1 MATSLFP
8 SSEPQQAGFNFPQ
21 PLSEKYRP
29 RAIAEFAG
37 LEKPKK
43 ICSKLAANPF
53 DSAWIFY
60 GPSGTGKTTLA
71 MALAMAIPAEIHHI
85 PSQDCNLE
93 KIERVRR
100 TCQYVPM
107 EGCKYHLV
115 LVDEAD
121 QMTPAAQLALL
132 SKLDSTD
139 AAPFTIWI
147 FTCNDTTRLQDRFMS
162 RCRMIEFSS
171 YGISK
176 EVTALLE
183 KIWIAETGGAGDRP
197 NFARIC
203 KEANNN
209 VRAAL
214 MTLETEIMAS

>member
-1 MATSLFP
+1 
-8 SSEPQQAGFNFPQ
+8 
-21 PLSEKYRP
+21 
-29 RAIAEFAG
+29 
-37 LEKPKK
+37 
-43 ICSKLAANPF
+43 
-53 DSAWIFY
+53 
-60 GPSGTGKTTLA
+60 
-71 MALAMAIPAEIHHI
+71 
-85 PSQDCNLE
+85 
-93 KIERVRR
+93 
-100 TCQYVPM
+100 M